1 LLVLLVLTPLPY
13 GSVEPW
19 SIALWEL
26 VVLSLLLLWG
36 VRVLMQ
42 GRVRIGGGW
51 LVLPLIGLALV
62 GVVQLLPPG
71 IIGQGTIS
79 FDPFATSQALIRIIA
94 SLGFFLLVASFIDT
108 DERRNTAVIVI
119 LAVCVFVALVGI
131 GQSFIGK
138 ALWQRGTFGP
148 FVNRNH
154 FAGFLVMGAGLAGG
168 MLIGRSVKRELL
180 ALYGSGLVVLCA
192 GIVLS
197 ASRGGVLA
205 LGAAILFLALIALPI
220 ILKGGQGRVGRAT
233 ILIRSVAVLLL
244 GTGAVVGALFL
255 VGSEGLVRNISQTQG
270 EVEGT
275 RSNDERFSRRDIW
288 RATKG
293 MISDHPWLGV
303 GLGAFPF
310 AFTSYD
316 QSSGAQRVEQTHNDY
331 LQILADAGLVGAIL
345 ALTFIVL
352 LFSTGFRAART
363 RDRRRRS
370 IILGA
375 LSGCFAIGVHSF
387 VDFNLQI
394 TANAQLFLTLVAL
407 ATPASYARST
417 DASSTD
423 ASSTKP
429 DTNGEV

>member
-1 LLVLLVLTPLPY
+1 
-13 GSVEPW
+13 
-19 SIALWEL
+19 
-26 VVLSLLLLWG
+26 
-36 VRVLMQ
+36 M
-42 GRVRIGGGW
+42 
-51 LVLPLIGLALV
+51 
-62 GVVQLLPPG
+62 
-71 IIGQGTIS
+71 
-79 FDPFATSQALIRIIA
+79 
-94 SLGFFLLVASFIDT
+94 
-108 DERRNTAVIVI
+108 
-119 LAVCVFVALVGI
+119 
-131 GQSFIGK
+131 
-138 ALWQRGTFGP
+138 
-148 FVNRNH
+148 
-154 FAGFLVMGAGLAGG
+154 
-168 MLIGRSVKRELL
+168 
-180 ALYGSGLVVLCA
+180 
-192 GIVLS
+192 
-197 ASRGGVLA
+197 LA

-220 ILKGGQGRVGRAT
+220 ILKGGQGRVGRVT

-255 VGSEGLVRNISQTQG
+255 VGPEGLVRNISQTQG

-293 MISDHPWLGV
+293 MIGDHPWLGV

-331 LQILADAGLVGAIL
+331 LQILADAGLVGGVL

-394 TANAQLFLTLVAL
+394 IANAQLFLTLVAL
-407 ATPASYARST
+407 ATPASYGRSN
-417 DASSTD
+417 DDDSAND
-423 ASSTKP
+423 SSTKP